1 MQSPTQGRSV
11 SLRTAL
17 DPARMTEALRR
28 TVRNIDK
35 DLPLTNVRTMEEVAS
50 ESASRP
56 RRQAWM
62 IGVFAAVALILAAF
76 GVYGVLSYS
85 VAQRTN
91 EMGIRMALGAQPR
104 ELLRMTMRH
113 GMALAVIGLAIGLAA
128 AFALTRVMAS
138 LLYEVKPADPFT
150 YAAVSM
156 LLLGVAAAATY
167 APARRAGKVDPITAL
182 RWE

>member
-1 MQSPTQGRSV
+1 
-11 SLRTAL
+11 
-17 DPARMTEALRR
+17 
-28 TVRNIDK
+28 
-35 DLPLTNVRTMEEVAS
+35 
-50 ESASRP
+50 
-56 RRQAWM
+56 
-62 IGVFAAVALILAAF
+62 
-76 GVYGVLSYS
+76 
-85 VAQRTN
+85 
-91 EMGIRMALGAQPR
+91 
-104 ELLRMTMRH
+104 MTMRH

-138 LLYEVKPADPFT
+138 LLYEVQPADPFT